1 MHLHGSSGA
10 LRMGGCLLE
19 RFLPWSA
26 AQEALALNNALQ
38 EQRTLWAVLL
48 DLLAMALGLVLLVHG
63 GRLNATVL
71 FVVGFVC
78 ASAICF
84 TLTYAALQALGWTSC
99 LLLSGLPLA
108 AGVACGLV
116 VRGSPTTTFAVLG
129 FCAGGVLG
137 YCVYSVVHVF
147 LLELL
152 LISAVL
158 AGIASVALKGQ
169 ILTAATAVIG
179 AFSFMLGFTYLVL
192 APIDAKFVRWLTPAS
207 ASLDVFTLL
216 PLLLT
221 LALALSGGA
230 VQRLWWRASA
240 SAESMLAGGG
250 AGLLESVGLVRK
262 KTRWQRVK
270 EWWSPPQ
277 PWWQRL
283 T

>member
-1 MHLHGSSGA
+1 
-10 LRMGGCLLE
+10 MGGCLLE

-38 EQRTLWAVLL
+38 EQRSLWAVLL

-129 FCAGGVLG
+129 VCAGGVLG